1 MPITNPTQA
10 QMFNDSYDVVG
21 QYRTD
26 DDRIPFY
33 NPPDS
38 GQMYLPGEP
47 IIIEQASAYYV
58 YMVQGPIRPGEVGFV
73 VRRFTADFPCD
84 LSASVGAGTPIYWD
98 ASDTTGSPAGTAKL
112 FGDVTNGFR
121 IGFAS
126 HTFEKHKVYS
136 FGPNG
141 KVLCGTT
148 SSTTIRVVSLDG
160 AALGKGTLSGTTTT
174 TAAPTTTTT
183 AAPTTTTTTT

>member
-10 QMFNDSYDVVG
+10 QMFNDDYDVVG

-38 GQMYLPGEP
+38 GVMYLPGEP

-58 YMVQGPIRPGEVGFV
+58 YMVQGPIRPGETGYV
-73 VRRFTADFPCD
+73 VRRFTADFPCALTAD
-84 LSASVGAGTPIYWD
+84 VEAGTPIYWD
-98 ASDTTGSPAGTAKL
+98 ASDTAASDAGSAKL

-126 HTFEKHKVYS
+126 HTYEKNKVPTL
-136 FGPNG
+136 GPND
-141 KVLCGTT
+141 KVICGT
-148 SSTTIRVVSLDG
+148 SASTLIRVVSIDG

-174 TAAPTTTTT
+174 STAAPTTTT